1 MCGIAGIYH
10 PRGLSGNRAVI
21 GRMSAALA
29 HRGPDADGV
38 HLDRCAHLAARRLAI
53 IAPEA
58 GPQPVYSPDGS
69 VCIVYNGEVYNYCS
83 LRRELA
89 EAGYPFQTG
98 TDTEVVLAAFCTWGE
113 QCLDH
118 LKGMFAFCIRD
129 TKKNSLFLAR
139 DRFGIKP
146 LYITGLADGT
156 LLFASEVKA
165 LLQHPG
171 VPARL
176 YPRAIDTM
184 LTCGFN
190 LAPHTFFDNVK
201 QVLPGHCLS
210 ISGDRVRQRE
220 YWDIDL
226 AAPVLRS
233 PQEEIS
239 RELHARLEATVRES
253 LVADVPV
260 ASYLSG
266 GIDSSTVTGIY
277 AGLSATP
284 VKTIS
289 ITFDEAGYDESAWAR
304 QVSEHFRTDHVE
316 FRCAIEPESIRNL
329 IYHLENPLVSLLN
342 LPLYLLS
349 RQTRALGL
357 RVVLTGD
364 GADETLAGYDY
375 FKLLKA
381 MDFIERSGSRFRK
394 NILRRI
400 DPGLHTPEDAHAR
413 YVLAANARARF
424 PIPHQALPCQFQ
436 SFAMKDNLYS
446 PDFSARLRETP
457 APDPFFFDPQRC
469 AHRTLIDQALYLETK
484 TRLLNLT
491 LPLSDKMSMANSVE
505 ARPLFLDHE
514 LVDFFFRIP
523 HHFKMQGL
531 DEKHILKK
539 SIAGLLPPGICRRR
553 KQPLQPPGAWF
564 IRAAGDLL
572 RDLLCREKI
581 IRAGYFNPA
590 FVAALLAEHD
600 SGNTRVDYSG
610 VLVVVFFVQLWH
622 DIFLGY

>member
-10 PRGLSGNRAVI
+10 PRGLSGDRTVI
-21 GRMSAALA
+21 GRMSAALV

-38 HLDRCAHLAARRLAI
+38 HVDRYAHLAARRLAI

-58 GPQPVYSPDGS
+58 GPQPVYSPDGAR
-69 VCIVYNGEVYNYCS
+69 CIVYNGEIYNYRQ
-83 LRRELA
+83 LRRDLA
-89 EAGYPFQTG
+89 GRGYPFRTE
-98 TDTEVVLAAFCTWGE
+98 TDTEVVLAAYCTWGA
-113 QCLDH
+113 QCLDR

-129 TKKNSLFLAR
+129 TKKNTLFLAR

-146 LYITGLADGT
+146 LYITSLADET

-171 VPARL
+171 VRARL
-176 YPRAIDTM
+176 YPRAIDNL

-190 LAPHTFFDNVK
+190 LAPHTFFENVK

-210 ISGDRVRQRE
+210 ITGDRVQQRE

-226 AAPVLRS
+226 AAPPLTA
-233 PQEEIS
+233 PEEEIS
-239 RELHARLEATVRES
+239 RELRARMEATVQES

-266 GIDSSTVTGIY
+266 GIDSSAVTGIY
-277 AGLSATP
+277 ARLSDTP

-289 ITFDEAGYDESAWAR
+289 ITFDEAGYDESAFAR
-304 QVSEHFRTDHVE
+304 QVAEHFRTDHVA
-316 FRCAIEPESIRNL
+316 FRCAIDPESIRHL
-329 IYHLENPLVSLLN
+329 IRHLENPLVSLLN

-349 RQTRALGL
+349 RRTRDLGL

-381 MDFIERSGSRFRK
+381 MDFIDRSKSRFRK

-400 DPGLHTPEDAHAR
+400 DPGLHTPDDAQAR
-413 YVLAANARARF
+413 YVLAANARDRF
-424 PIPHQALPCQFQ
+424 PLRHPAVPFQFQ

-446 PDFSARLRETP
+446 PAFTALLQETP
-457 APDPFFFDPQRC
+457 ADDPFYFDPQRC
-469 AHRTLIDQALYLETK
+469 AHRPLLDQALYFETK

-523 HHFKMQGL
+523 HHYKMQGL

-539 SIAGLLPPGICRRR
+539 SMAGLLPPEICGRR

-572 RDLLCREKI
+572 RDLLGREKI
-581 IRAGYFNPA
+581 TRAGYFNPT
-590 FVAALLAEHD
+590 FVEALLAEHD

-610 VLVVVFFVQLWH
+610 VLVVIFFVQLWH
-622 DIFLGY
+622 DIFLGF